1 MNIFYD
7 FLKENKNFSKLKNYI
22 TNTEKVTPVLASGVI
37 DTQKSHLI
45 AGLSQE
51 YENST
56 LVITYSEL
64 KAKEIY
70 NDLKFFMKDKVML
83 YPSKDVIFYWADVKS
98 LDIIKQRFEIISKII
113 NNEKIT
119 VVLSAEALFDKLVP
133 LDIFKEFIF
142 DLKTGDRVD
151 LNKISQ
157 DLILM
162 GYERCEMV
170 EGQGQFA
177 MRGGIL
183 DIYSAVSDH
192 AARIEFWD
200 DEVDSVRVLD
210 TVTQRSVENTDHIK
224 IYPMREL
231 VYRNE
236 DVEKAVENIKA
247 ELDSVKKSS
256 DQLKISTDEATERL
270 STLRSFSG
278 VEKYITYFYENTST
292 LIDYFNNPIIYV
304 DEPNRIEEHCEFII
318 KEFVNSIE
326 SRIDKGYMLPGQLK
340 MIYTFNDIITGIE
353 HNTSVLMTSLM
364 STLKSFKPKELVD
377 FQVKAAA
384 LVKNDMNLIAE
395 DLSHLIKR
403 DYKILFLAGGHTH
416 CIRMLTELHDRG
428 LKAVYLE
435 NIEDAEIERG
445 IVYIT
450 RGSLSHGFEYIRD
463 KFAVVSEKDA
473 FGDDKKSK
481 KARRRKNK
489 DGVAIQNISDLKAG
503 DYVVHENHGIGIFRG
518 IEQIITD
525 GVSKDFIKIGYA
537 KEDVLYVSINQ
548 MDMVQKYIGG
558 EATKPKLNRLGGA
571 SWEKAKAR
579 AKQAAF
585 ISAKELV
592 GLYAERQ
599 KVQGY
604 KYSPDTLWQKE
615 FEEEFEYDETDDQLN
630 AISDVKEDMEAG
642 RVMDRLICGDVGF
655 GKTEVAIRAAFK
667 TVQDGKQVAYLV
679 PTTILARQ
687 HYMTFVERMENYP
700 VNIEMMSRFRTAKQQ
715 KQTIENLSKGKT
727 DIVIGTHRILS
738 KDMKFKDL
746 GLVIIDEEQR
756 FGVKHKDKLKE
767 LRKNVNVL
775 TLSAT
780 PIPRTLHMSMTGIR
794 DMSVLAEPPDDRI
807 PIQTYVLDYDTEC
820 IKDAIHRELARNG
833 QVYYLY
839 NRVTNITEVTNKLQE
854 LVPEARF
861 AYAHGQMSQRELED
875 IMMDFMDG
883 EIDVLVCTTIIETG
897 LDISNVNT
905 IIISDADKMG
915 LSQLYQLRGRV
926 GRSTRTSY
934 AYLMYARDKVLNT
947 DAEKRLQTIK
957 EFTEFGSGF
966 RVAMKDLEI
975 RGAGNLLGAEQHG
988 HMDSVGYELYCKLL
1002 NEAVMELKGE
1012 TVYTEFETL
1021 IDIKLNAFI
1030 PSAYISS
1037 EEQKLEMYK
1046 KISLITGL
1054 DDYYDVQEEL
1064 EDRYGDIPR
1073 AVNNLIDVAYIKAI
1087 AHKIGATNVK
1097 QTKNKVLIYFKP
1109 EASVNTE
1116 KLMKLI
1122 SESRGRIMYTS
1133 TGGEPYLTYTLKD
1146 EKHVLDEIKNLIN
1159 NIS

>member
-7 FLKENKNFSKLKNYI
+7 FLKENKNFNKLKNYI
-22 TNTEKVTPVLASGVI
+22 LNNNTPVLATGVI
-37 DTQKSHLI
+37 DTQKAHLI
-45 AGLSQE
+45 AGINE
-51 YENST
+51 EFNNST
-56 LVITYSEL
+56 IVITNSEL

-70 NDLKFFMKDKVML
+70 NDLKFFMKDRVML

-98 LDIIKQRFEIISKII
+98 LDIIKQRFDIISKII

-119 VVLSAEALFDKLVP
+119 VVLSAEALFDRLVP
-133 LDIFKEFIF
+133 LNIFKEFIF
-142 DLKTGDRVD
+142 DINTGDSID
-151 LNKISQ
+151 LNELCQK
-157 DLILM
+157 LVLM

-177 MRGGIL
+177 LRGGIF
-183 DIYSAVSDH
+183 DIYSAVISH
-192 AARIEFWD
+192 AVRIEFWG
-200 DEVDSVRVLD
+200 DEVDSIRILD
-210 TVTQRSVENTDHIK
+210 TVSQRSIENTKTIK

-231 VYRNE
+231 VYKNE
-236 DVEKAVENIKA
+236 DVETAINDINA
-247 ELDSVKKSS
+247 ELQGLKKAT
-256 DQLKISTDEATERL
+256 DQLKITVNEAIERL
-270 STLRSFSG
+270 DTQKSFSG
-278 VEKYITYFYENTST
+278 VEKYITYFYKNTST
-292 LIDYFNNPIIYV
+292 LIDYFDRPIIYV
-304 DEPNRIEEHCEFII
+304 DEPNRIREHCEFITN
-318 KEFVNSIE
+318 EFVNSIE
-326 SRIDKGYMLPGQLK
+326 SRIDKGYMLPNQLK
-340 MIYTFNDIITGIE
+340 MIYTYDDIIGKIE
-353 HNTSVLMTSLM
+353 KSTSVLMTSLM
-364 STLKSFKPKELVD
+364 STLRDFKPKELVD
-377 FQVKAAA
+377 FQVKATS
-384 LVKNDMNLIAE
+384 LVKNDLNLISD
-395 DLSHLIKR
+395 DLSYLCKN
-403 DYKILFLAGGHTH
+403 DYRIIFLAGGHTH
-416 CIRMLTELHDRG
+416 CERMLTELHERNIN
-428 LKAVYLE
+428 AVYLE

-450 RGSLSHGFEYIRD
+450 RGSLSHGFEYVRN

-473 FGDDKKSK
+473 FGKNKKNK
-481 KARRRKNK
+481 RKNRNKRK
-489 DGVAIQNISDLKAG
+489 DGVAIQNISDLKVG
-503 DYVVHENHGIGIFRG
+503 DYVVHENHGIGIFKG

-525 GVSKDFIKIGYA
+525 GISRDFIKIGYA
-537 KEDVLYVSINQ
+537 KEDVLYVAISQ

-558 EATKPKLNRLGGA
+558 EATKPKLNRLG
-571 SWEKAKAR
+571 STNWEKAKAR
-579 AKQAAF
+579 ARQAAF

-592 GLYAERQ
+592 ELYAERQ
-599 KVQGY
+599 KVNGF
-604 KYSPDTLWQKE
+604 KYSPDTIWQKE
-615 FEEEFEYDETDDQLN
+615 FEEDFEYDETDDQLN
-630 AISDVKEDMEAG
+630 SIAEIKEDMESG
-642 RVMDRLICGDVGF
+642 KVMDRLLCGDVGF

-700 VNIEMMSRFRTAKQQ
+700 INIEMMSRFRTPKQQ
-715 KQTIENLSKGKT
+715 KETIENLKKGKT

-738 KDMKFKDL
+738 KDMSFKDL

-807 PIQTYVLDYDTEC
+807 PIQTYVLEYDPEC
-820 IKDAIHRELARNG
+820 VKDAIHRELARNG
-833 QVYYLY
+833 QVYFLH
-839 NRVTNITEVTNKLQE
+839 NRVTNIAETTNKLQE

-861 AYAHGQMSQRELED
+861 AFAHGQMSQRELED

-897 LDISNVNT
+897 LDIPNVNT
-905 IIISDADKMG
+905 IIISNADKMG

-1012 TVYTEFETL
+1012 TISTEFETL

-1030 PSAYISS
+1030 PNAYISN
-1037 EEQKLEMYK
+1037 EDQKLEMYK
-1046 KISLITGL
+1046 KISLISNL

-1073 AVNNLIDVAYIKAI
+1073 AVNNLIEVAYVKTL
-1087 AHKIGATNVK
+1087 AHNIGATNVK
-1097 QTKNKVLIYFKP
+1097 QIKNKVLIYFKP
-1109 EASVNTE
+1109 DANVAGE

-1122 SESRGRIMYTS
+1122 TESRGRLLFTN
-1133 TGGEPYLTYTLKD
+1133 TGGNPYITYTLKD
-1146 EKHVLDEIKNLIN
+1146 EKHILEELKELIKG
-1159 NIS
+1159 ISQ